1 MTRLRVL
8 AFNALFLD
16 PGVSGGTETYLRSL
30 VPAIAAERP
39 DVRIRVLTTGRG
51 ARALV
56 DAGWQEWAHITAL
69 RAEEG
74 RRVRRLA
81 GEQVAVPRHSR
92 DADVLHSLANTGP
105 LRSPVPH
112 VLTIHDVNF
121 FTTRALSRASS
132 LAYRVMVAAA
142 ARRADRLIAVSHAAR
157 DEIARVLGVA
167 GDRFDVVPHGAG
179 RATVDPL
186 PEAQVRARHR
196 LEGTRVVLCVAA
208 KRPHKNQEALLRALA
223 HLPADVVVV
232 LAGHPEAYD
241 ARLRQT
247 TAELGV
253 QDRVRFLDRIGDTEL
268 ETLWR
273 LAACA
278 AFPTLA
284 EGFGL
289 PVIEAM
295 RRGVP
300 VACSDLPVLREVG
313 GDVPVYFDPGDAAA
327 IAAAVRAAIGG
338 QRGGAERAAAFT
350 WDAAARGTLDAYER
364 ALA

>member
-1 MTRLRVL
+1 MTRLRAV

-39 DVRIRVLTTGRG
+39 DLRLHVLTTGRG
-51 ARALV
+51 ARALR

-74 RRVRRLA
+74 KRLRRLA
-81 GEQVAVPRHSR
+81 GEQVAVPRRSR
-92 DADVLHSLANTGP
+92 GADVLHSLANTGP

-121 FTTRALSRASS
+121 FTTRALPWASTVIYQV
-132 LAYRVMVAAA
+132 LVATA
-142 ARRADRLIAVSHAAR
+142 ARRADRLIAISHAAR
-157 DEIARVLGVA
+157 DEIARVLGLPA
-167 GDRFDVVPHGAG
+167 DRFDVVPHGAG
-179 RATVDPL
+179 RAPVDPL
-186 PEAQVRARHR
+186 PEAQVRASHR
-196 LEGTRVVLCVAA
+196 LEGARVVLCVAA

-241 ARLRQT
+241 ARLRQIA
-247 TAELGV
+247 AELGV
-253 QDRVRFLDRIGDTEL
+253 DERVRFVGHADDAEL
-268 ETLWR
+268 EALWR

-278 AFPTLA
+278 AFPTRA

-289 PVIEAM
+289 PILEAM
-295 RRGVP
+295 GRGVP

-313 GDVPVYFDPGDAAA
+313 GDVPVYFDPDDPAA
-327 IAAAVRAAIGG
+327 IAAAVLAAVGSERGGPGRAAGFTW
-338 QRGGAERAAAFT
+338 EAAAQ
-350 WDAAARGTLDAYER
+350 GTLEAYER